1 MFVNAHGCGII
12 VPQLLNNQTPV
23 TVELVSNGANKN
35 GRVVLAIP
43 LLENFSWF
51 LGVEFDSPGNFWEV
65 ENPPGD
71 WRACA
76 HEGHK
81 RVSRNR
87 QLNSPDPRPDQ
98 HPGEEPETSEKAKG
112 AVNAEYLEG
121 GNCPMKKGAGPGA
134 VVQTPAA

>member
-1 MFVNAHGCGII
+1 MLPSEEEGRLEKRKHPARRSTRLSLEIPVVVTSLDPACDFHKECKTVFVNAHGCGII

-65 ENPPGD
+65 ENPPAD
-71 WRACA
+71 WSA
-76 HEGHK
+76 
-81 RVSRNR
+81 
-87 QLNSPDPRPDQ
+87 
-98 HPGEEPETSEKAKG
+98 
-112 AVNAEYLEG
+112 
-121 GNCPMKKGAGPGA
+121 
-134 VVQTPAA
+134 